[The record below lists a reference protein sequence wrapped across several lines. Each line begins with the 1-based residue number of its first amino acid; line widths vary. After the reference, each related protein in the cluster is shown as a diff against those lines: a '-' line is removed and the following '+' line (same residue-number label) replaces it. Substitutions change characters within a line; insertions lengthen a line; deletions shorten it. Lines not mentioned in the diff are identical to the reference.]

1 MNKISKKIVSLVTM
15 AAFALTLVPAAA
27 FAATEDTTYTVSEA
41 TAADFNKTTVTIT
54 LDDEDYAEL
63 QKNAGQNVLVWAEK
77 ADGTVVDYTGTYSN
91 QQNIGAPS
99 EWLDTAGKSNEVAIL
114 SNPTSQT
121 VKVDLTLA
129 RGDYK
134 IFVAVNDGI
143 PEFYKDRAAA
153 KAEAVVDGGVAFHS
167 YGPAMANASNY
178 TAVQNGAY
186 TNEPSVA
193 VDTDLTTVFKINDSE
208 TDMTVGTLKNV
219 IVWITD
225 TETDELTKVAKVTQE
240 NKTLAT
246 VSENAYKITEAVDN
260 DYELKVQFSK
270 PGKYIIQAGNGADLA
285 AAQANPIPG
294 KITVDVKD
302 DTVVDSMT
310 LTAGWVD
317 YENNQAKPEDAL
329 NAPEF
334 RFDKE
339 AQTYVLDLTQ
349 VDGFNFNGVDQVVL
363 RGIAYDKDGEKAKHQ
378 TINFSASEP
387 NTVVKLN
394 PTTDNTEYNG
404 AFETAFTMESQK
416 NTVITITEPE
426 SGVSYDV
433 LVIAQKTSATDIDAT
448 KNGGYVLATTDD
460 QWTAGVN
467 GNFGSAVQF
476 MVTDE
481 KGDAVEGLTTKD
493 FVLNVEDKANK
504 SSLANSNL
512 EVVELGDGLYT
523 LGVREADVQ
532 ADNKLLTEGKY
543 EVRVALAGVDS
554 ENDNI
559 GVTFTAAEFDKI
571 EDVELNITDKK
582 TGVELDDQITLDTE
596 ATVSLVYV
604 DGNGVKIAGPTT
616 FSWNATNSAL
626 AVQSATGTTLVMKP
640 DTIEHQ
646 GVIGS
651 TVTVQAAVPSYGLVT
666 KELTIVSSYN
676 TYSLELD
683 PAEGPVN
690 EYNKVDLNVLN
701 SDGDVAKNING
712 DINVVVADSS
722 NEDAK
727 VSVKQAN
734 DVTKGEGALTIYA
747 SQETELELVVTV
759 EEGNKI
765 VAADTLTYTVGAAD
779 PLAGR
784 TVVMTIDSTEYVV
797 NNNII
802 TGDAAPY
809 VDSNWRT
816 MVPIRALAEAF
827 DAEVYWNQDDS
838 TVTINFDAGTEIVMT
853 VGEDTYTVNGAEATM
868 DTEPVNAGDRVY
880 VPIRFAAEGL
890 GFSVTPLYN
899 ADGLTASVVFQ
910 R

>member
-1 MNKISKKIVSLVTM
+1 MPSALLRRGKVPQKIYWEGNILNKISKKIVSLITM
-15 AAFALTLVPAAA
+15 AAFVLTLVPAAA
-27 FAATEDTTYTVSEA
+27 FAADESSYTLTDATY
-41 TAADFNKTTVTIT
+41 
-54 LDDEDYAEL
+54 
-63 QKNAGQNVLVWAEK
+63 
-77 ADGTVVDYTGTYSN
+77 
-91 QQNIGAPS
+91 
-99 EWLDTAGKSNEVAIL
+99 NEV
-114 SNPTSQT
+114 T
-121 VKVDLTLA
+121 VDINLTDA
-129 RGDYK
+129 DK
-134 IFVAVNDGI
+134 
-143 PEFYKDRAAA
+143 AAA
-153 KAEAVVDGGVAFHS
+153 A
-167 YGPAMANASNY
+167 
-178 TAVQNGAY
+178 
-186 TNEPSVA
+186 
-193 VDTDLTTVFKINDSE
+193 
-208 TDMTVGTLKNV
+208 NV
-219 IVWITD
+219 IVWAEDNGSILGSDEVTYTSDAKDPNHENGWEGAYVATPDVENVTLTFANPGTYKVYVTVNKTDNPVQSIADAKKAAIEADGLSYTRANNPDRSKSAYGVMNEKEQVQKTASVDMNADLTTAFAINDIKGEKTD
-225 TETDELTKVAKVTQE
+225 TPLTDVVVFAIDSRTDSTTSYLVVDGKQVGSDYMFHLDEVTNGMEL
-240 NKTLAT
+240 N
-246 VSENAYKITEAVDN
+246 
-260 DYELKVQFSK
+260 VQFTF
-270 PGKYIIQAGNGADLA
+270 PGTYTLYAADKTGRLL
-285 AAQANPIPG
+285 G
-294 KITVDVKD
+294 STEVTVN
-302 DTVVDSMT
+302 DTTAVDSMKIEASWIDYKNNAAQSEVT
-310 LTAGWVD
+310 LD
-317 YENNQAKPEDAL
+317 
-329 NAPEF
+329 APEF
-334 RFDKE
+334 
-339 AQTYVLDLTQ
+339 TYDEDAKTYTLDLTQ
-349 VDGFNFNGVDQVVL
+349 VDGFNFNG
-363 RGIAYDKDGEKAKHQ
+363 IDKVILKGEAFNEDGSHALNQ
-378 TINFSASEP
+378 DINFTANEP
-387 NTVVKLN
+387 NTVVELN
-394 PTTDNTEYNG
+394 PTSDNTSNSG
-404 AFETAFTMESQK
+404 TFQTAFTLESQK
-416 NTVITITEPE
+416 NTVITVTDAKT
-426 SGVSYDV
+426 GVSYDV
-433 LVIAQKTSATDIDAT
+433 NVIAQKTSATDIDST
-448 KNGGYVLATTDD
+448 KDGGYVLATTDKNWSAD
-460 QWTAGVN
+460 VN
-467 GNFGSAVQF
+467 ENFGSAVQF

-493 FVLNVEDKANK
+493 FVLNVEVQPEKT
-504 SSLANSNL
+504 STLTNSDL

-523 LGVREADVQ
+523 LGVKAEEVAKDK
-532 ADNKLLTEGKY
+532 NILTEGKY
-543 EVRVALAGVDS
+543 EVRVALAGADS

-559 GVTFTAAEFDKI
+559 GLTFTAAEFDKI
-571 EDVELNITDKK
+571 EDVELNITDNA
-582 TGVELDDQITLDTE
+582 TGVELDDQITLDTK

-626 AVQSATGTTLVMKP
+626 AVQSATGNTLVMKP

-666 KELTIVSSYN
+666 KDLTIVSSYN

-701 SDGDVAKNING
+701 EDGDVAKNING
-712 DINVVVADSS
+712 NIKVVVADSS

-727 VSVKQAN
+727 VSVKEASP
-734 DVTKGEGALTIYA
+734 VEKGEGALTIYA

-759 EEGNKI
+759 EKAGKI
-765 VAADTLTYTVGAAD
+765 LAADTLNYTVGTAD

-899 ADGLTASVVFQ
+899 DAGLTASVVFQ

>member
-27 FAATEDTTYTVSEA
+27 FAANEPTISGSSYTVASNDANQLTVTVNLDGTNYSTAEVGIKFAGLDEA
-41 TAADFNKTTVTIT
+41 TASYDAGTSYNGNGGGQEDTAVVKTTDNQIIVTY
-54 LDDEDYAEL
+54 D
-63 QKNAGQNVLVWAEK
+63 NVSAVSTNVSVTMSP
-77 ADGTVVDYTGTYSN
+77 DGTANAWAVVPVAKDGTDTVAVVKAADRSKSVYGVFEGKVL
-91 QQNIGAPS
+91 Q
-99 EWLDTAGKSNEVAIL
+99 DTAS
-114 SNPTSQT
+114 
-121 VKVDLTLA
+121 VD
-129 RGDYK
+129 
-134 IFVAVNDGI
+134 VND
-143 PEFYKDRAAA
+143 
-153 KAEAVVDGGVAFHS
+153 
-167 YGPAMANASNY
+167 
-178 TAVQNGAY
+178 
-186 TNEPSVA
+186 
-193 VDTDLTTVFKINDSE
+193 DLTTTFKINDINGKE
-208 TDMTVGTLKNV
+208 TADALDNVYVWAEDSRTNAPTSYISADKGTVEGDYYINLGSVKNNDTLDVQFTTGGTYTLYAGVGTDTDN
-219 IVWITD
+219 IVRMIGETVVTVND
-225 TETDELTKVAKVTQE
+225 T
-240 NKTLAT
+240 
-246 VSENAYKITEAVDN
+246 TE
-260 DYELKVQFSK
+260 
-270 PGKYIIQAGNGADLA
+270 
-285 AAQANPIPG
+285 
-294 KITVDVKD
+294 
-302 DTVVDSMT
+302 VDSMT
-310 LTAGWVD
+310 IEATWID
-317 YENNQAKPEDAL
+317 NNNGVEKNFDKGV
-329 NAPEF
+329 F
-334 RFDKE
+334 TFDKE
-339 AQTYVLDLTQ
+339 AKTYTLDLTQ
-349 VDGFNFNGVDQVVL
+349 VDGFNFNSIDKVVL
-363 RGIAYDKDGEKAKHQ
+363 KGTAYDGKEVALHQ
-378 TINFSASEP
+378 TINFAASEP
-387 NTVVKLN
+387 NTVVRLTK
-394 PTTDNTEYNG
+394 TTDNTAYTG
-404 AFETAFTMESQK
+404 TFETSFTMENQK

-433 LVIAQKTSATDIDAT
+433 NVIAQKTSATDIDSV
-448 KNGGYVLATTDD
+448 KDGGYVLATTDNH
-460 QWTAGVN
+460 WRAAVN
-467 GNFGSAVQF
+467 ANLTGAVEF

-481 KGDAVEGLTTKD
+481 KGDAVEGLTDKD
-493 FVLNVEDKANK
+493 FVLDVQGKPEKTSTLE
-504 SSLANSNL
+504 SSDLK
-512 EVVELGDGLYT
+512 VVEIGDGLYT
-523 LGVREADVQ
+523 LRVKATEVTADK
-532 ADNKLLTEGKY
+532 NILTEGEYK
-543 EVRVALAGVDS
+543 VRVALAGVDS

-559 GVTFTAAEFDKI
+559 GVTFTAAEFGTI
-571 EDVELNITDKK
+571 EDVELNIIDADTD
-582 TGVELDDQITLDTE
+582 VELDDQITLGTT
-596 ATVSLVYV
+596 ANVSLVYV
-604 DGNGVKIAGPTT
+604 DGNGVKIAGPKT
-616 FSWNATNSAL
+616 FSWNANNSAL

-727 VSVKQAN
+727 VSVKAAK
-734 DVTKGEGALTIYA
+734 DVKNGEGALTIYA

-899 ADGLTASVVFQ
+899 DAGLTASVVFQ

>member
-27 FAATEDTTYTVSEA
+27 FAAGPVDAGESSYTATASAVNELKVEATFNGADGTGVDGYTMAQVVVTDVKTAKSLSANSAVTVKGEGLTGNTAANVATLEKGVATGTDETTYTYANVPAGTYNVDVYVQNAAGAAYEKVGTTQTVTVAGVADRSKSVYGAVDEQGDYQA
-41 TAADFNKTTVTIT
+41 TAAVDTYETLTTGFEIT
-54 LDDEDYAEL
+54 DINGYETPAEL
-63 QKNAGQNVLVWAEK
+63 ATVFVWAID
-77 ADGTVVDYTGTYSN
+77 ADTN
-91 QQNIGAPS
+91 A
-99 EWLDTAGKSNEVAIL
+99 
-114 SNPTSQT
+114 PTSYFS
-121 VKVDLTLA
+121 VEGK
-129 RGDYK
+129 
-134 IFVAVNDGI
+134 
-143 PEFYKDRAAA
+143 AA
-153 KAEAVVDGGVAFHS
+153 
-167 YGPAMANASNY
+167 ANASGVEVGNVDNATTLDVQFTQPGTY
-178 TAVQNGAY
+178 TLYAGIGDTYEKAKAY
-186 TNEPSVA
+186 P
-193 VDTDLTTVFKINDSE
+193 
-208 TDMTVGTLKNV
+208 LKG
-219 IVWITD
+219 
-225 TETDELTKVAKVTQE
+225 
-240 NKTLAT
+240 AT
-246 VSENAYKITEAVDN
+246 VV
-260 DYELKVQFSK
+260 
-270 PGKYIIQAGNGADLA
+270 
-285 AAQANPIPG
+285 
-294 KITVDVKD
+294 TVSDS
-302 DTVVDSMT
+302 TAVDSME
-310 LTAGWVD
+310 LSVGWKADSSVKTPTPITD
-317 YENNQAKPEDAL
+317 KDIFKYDKDAK
-329 NAPEF
+329 
-334 RFDKE
+334 
-339 AQTYVLDLTQ
+339 TYTLDLTQ
-349 VDGFNFNGVDQVVL
+349 VDGFKFNGISQVVL
-363 RGIAYDKDGEKAKHQ
+363 DGKAFNEDGSPALRQ
-378 TINFSASEP
+378 TINFTANEP
-387 NTVVKLN
+387 NTVVKL
-394 PTTDNTEYNG
+394 TKATDNTAATG
-404 AFETAFTMESQK
+404 TFHTAFTMESQK
-416 NTVITITEPE
+416 NAVITITDEAT
-426 SGVSYDV
+426 GVSYDV

-460 QWTAGVN
+460 QWRADVN
-467 GNFGSAVQF
+467 ASLGSAVQF

-559 GVTFTAAEFDKI
+559 GLTFTAAEFDKI
-571 EDVELNITDKK
+571 EDVELNVTVN
-582 TGVELDDQITLDTE
+582 GVELDDQITLGTTAD
-596 ATVSLVYV
+596 VSLVYV
-604 DGNGVKIAGPTT
+604 DGNGVKVAGPTD

-626 AVQSATGTTLVMKP
+626 AVQSTDNHKLVMKP
-640 DTIEHQ
+640 NTIEHQ

-651 TVTVQAAVPSYGLVT
+651 TVTVQAAVPSYGFVD
-666 KELTIVSSYN
+666 KELTIVSTYN

-712 DINVVVADSS
+712 DIKVVVADSS

-727 VSVKQAN
+727 VSVKQAAK
-734 DVTKGEGALTIYA
+734 VEKGEGALTIYA

-759 EEGNKI
+759 EKAGKI
-765 VAADTLTYTVGAAD
+765 LAADTLTYTVGTAD

-816 MVPIRALAEAF
+816 MVPIRALAESF
-827 DAEVYWNQDDS
+827 DAEVYWNQDDE
-838 TVTINFDAGTEIVMT
+838 TVTIKFDAGTEIVMT
-853 VGEDTYTVNGAEATM
+853 VGEETYTVNGAEATM

-899 ADGLTASVVFQ
+899 DAGLTASVVFQ

>member
-1 MNKISKKIVSLVTM
+1 MNKISKKIVALATM
-15 AAFALTLVPAAA
+15 AAFVLTLVPAAA
-27 FAATEDTTYTVSEA
+27 FATPQVAEDSSIVVQETAYNAA
-41 TAADFNKTTVTIT
+41 TATIT
-54 LDDEDYAEL
+54 VGDKDTIANVVVWVTD
-63 QKNAGQNVLVWAEK
+63 KNNNVLVPGTDYKYVGPSGNAGTVWTDPTNGPQNAVYYSTASSIAINYTFDKSGDYVIHAALNDVNASKLGDLAGTKMELTPVTVH
-77 ADGTVVDYTGTYSN
+77 ADGM
-91 QQNIGAPS
+91 
-99 EWLDTAGKSNEVAIL
+99 
-114 SNPTSQT
+114 
-121 VKVDLTLA
+121 
-129 RGDYK
+129 
-134 IFVAVNDGI
+134 
-143 PEFYKDRAAA
+143 
-153 KAEAVVDGGVAFHS
+153 
-167 YGPAMANASNY
+167 AMANASNFA
-178 TAVQNGAY
+178 AVVNGEL
-186 TNEPSVA
+186 TDTVEELP
-193 VDTDLTTVFKINDSE
+193 VDTDLTAKFNILDNDE
-208 TDMTVGTLKNV
+208 DATKDTLKNV
-219 IVWITD
+219 WVWVYD
-225 TETDELTKVAKVTQE
+225 NETKALTKVAKITDE
-240 NKTLAT
+240 NGDPI
-246 VSENAYKITEAVDN
+246 NNNGNGYKVGVVDN
-260 DYELKVQFSK
+260 GYELNIQF
-270 PGKYIIQAGNGADLA
+270 GVTGNYTIYAGNGNTLEN
-285 AAQANPIPG
+285 AQKNPIKG
-294 KITVDVKD
+294 SITVNVID
-302 DTVVDSMT
+302 DTVVDSMA
-310 LTAGWVD
+310 LTAAWID
-317 YENNQAKPEDAL
+317 DSKSDPQQKEKPL
-329 NAPEF
+329 NDPIF
-334 RFDKE
+334 TFDTE
-339 AQTYVLDLTQ
+339 ADTYVLDLTQ
-349 VDGFNFNGVDQVVL
+349 VTNFHFNGIDKVVL
-363 RGIAYDKDGEKAKHQ
+363 HGTAFDKDGEKAKHQ

-387 NTVVKLN
+387 NTVVRLTD
-394 PTTDNTEYNG
+394 TTDNTEYTG
-404 AFETAFTMESQK
+404 TFETAFTMESQK

-559 GVTFTAAEFDKI
+559 GLTFTAAEFDKI
-571 EDVELNITDKK
+571 EDVELNVTVN
-582 TGVELDDQITLDTE
+582 GVELDDQITLGTTAD
-596 ATVSLVYV
+596 VSLVYV
-604 DGNGVKIAGPTT
+604 DGNGVKVAGPTD

-626 AVQSATGTTLVMKP
+626 AVQSTDNHKLVMKP
-640 DTIEHQ
+640 NTIEHQ

-651 TVTVQAAVPSYGLVT
+651 TVTVQAAVPSYGFVD
-666 KELTIVSSYN
+666 KELTIVSTYN

-712 DINVVVADSS
+712 DIKVVVADSS

-727 VSVKQAN
+727 VSVKQAAK
-734 DVTKGEGALTIYA
+734 VEKGEGALTIYA

-759 EEGNKI
+759 EKAGKI
-765 VAADTLTYTVGAAD
+765 LAADTLTYTVGTAD

-899 ADGLTASVVFQ
+899 DAGLTASVVFQ

>member
-1 MNKISKKIVSLVTM
+1 MNKISKKIVALATM
-15 AAFALTLVPAAA
+15 AAFVLTLVPAAA
-27 FAATEDTTYTVSEA
+27 FAAPQVAEDSSIVVQETAYNAA
-41 TAADFNKTTVTIT
+41 TATIT
-54 LDDEDYAEL
+54 VGDKDTITNVVVWVTD
-63 QKNAGQNVLVWAEK
+63 KNNNVLVPGTDYKYVGPSGNAGTVWTDPTNGAQNAVYYSTASSIAINYTFDKSGDYVIHAALNDVNASKLSDLAGTKMELTPVTVH
-77 ADGTVVDYTGTYSN
+77 ADGM
-91 QQNIGAPS
+91 
-99 EWLDTAGKSNEVAIL
+99 
-114 SNPTSQT
+114 
-121 VKVDLTLA
+121 
-129 RGDYK
+129 
-134 IFVAVNDGI
+134 
-143 PEFYKDRAAA
+143 
-153 KAEAVVDGGVAFHS
+153 
-167 YGPAMANASNY
+167 AMANASNFA
-178 TAVQNGAY
+178 AVVNGEL
-186 TNEPSVA
+186 TDTVEELP
-193 VDTDLTTVFKINDSE
+193 VDTDLTAKFNILDNDE
-208 TDMTVGTLKNV
+208 DATKDTLKNV
-219 IVWITD
+219 WVWVYD
-225 TETDELTKVAKVTQE
+225 NETKALTKVAKITDE
-240 NKTLAT
+240 NGYPI
-246 VSENAYKITEAVDN
+246 NNNGNGYKVGVVDN
-260 DYELKVQFSK
+260 GYELNIQF
-270 PGKYIIQAGNGADLA
+270 GVTGNYTIYAGNGNTLEN
-285 AAQANPIPG
+285 AQKNPIKG
-294 KITVDVKD
+294 SITVNVID
-302 DTVVDSMT
+302 DTVVDSMA
-310 LTAGWVD
+310 LTAAWID
-317 YENNQAKPEDAL
+317 DSKSDPQQKEKPL
-329 NAPEF
+329 NDPIF
-334 RFDKE
+334 TFDTE
-339 AQTYVLDLTQ
+339 ADTYVLDLTQ
-349 VDGFNFNGVDQVVL
+349 VTNFHFNGIDKVVL
-363 RGIAYDKDGEKAKHQ
+363 HGTAFDKDGEKAKHQ

-387 NTVVKLN
+387 NTVVRLTD
-394 PTTDNTEYNG
+394 TTDNTEYTG
-404 AFETAFTMESQK
+404 TFETAFTMESQK

-543 EVRVALAGVDS
+543 EVRVALVGVDS

-559 GVTFTAAEFDKI
+559 GLTFTAAEFDKI
-571 EDVELNITDKK
+571 EDVELNVTVN
-582 TGVELDDQITLDTE
+582 GVELDDQITLGTT
-596 ATVSLVYV
+596 ANVSLVYV
-604 DGNGVKIAGPTT
+604 DGNGVKIAGPKT
-616 FSWNATNSAL
+616 FSWNANNSAL
-626 AVQSATGTTLVMKP
+626 AVQSATGNTLIMKP

-651 TVTVQAAVPSYGLVT
+651 TVTVQAAVPGYGLVT

-727 VSVKQAN
+727 VSVKEAK
-734 DVTKGEGALTIYA
+734 DVKNGEGALTIYA

-853 VGEDTYTVNGAEATM
+853 VGEETYTVNGAEATM

-899 ADGLTASVVFQ
+899 DAGLTASVVFQ

>member
-1 MNKISKKIVSLVTM
+1 MNKISKKIVALATM
-15 AAFALTLVPAAA
+15 AAFVLTLVPAAA
-27 FAATEDTTYTVSEA
+27 FAAPQVAEDSSIVVQETAYNAA
-41 TAADFNKTTVTIT
+41 TATIT
-54 LDDEDYAEL
+54 VGDKDTITNVVVWVTD
-63 QKNAGQNVLVWAEK
+63 KNNNVLVPGTDYKYVGPSGNAGTVWTDPTNGAQNAVYYSTASSIAINYTFDKSGDYVIHAALNDVNASKLSDLAGTKMELTPVTVH
-77 ADGTVVDYTGTYSN
+77 ADGM
-91 QQNIGAPS
+91 
-99 EWLDTAGKSNEVAIL
+99 
-114 SNPTSQT
+114 
-121 VKVDLTLA
+121 
-129 RGDYK
+129 
-134 IFVAVNDGI
+134 
-143 PEFYKDRAAA
+143 
-153 KAEAVVDGGVAFHS
+153 
-167 YGPAMANASNY
+167 AMANASNFA
-178 TAVQNGAY
+178 AVVNGEL
-186 TNEPSVA
+186 TDTVEELP
-193 VDTDLTTVFKINDSE
+193 VDTDLTAKFNILDNDE
-208 TDMTVGTLKNV
+208 DATKDTLKNV
-219 IVWITD
+219 WVWVYD
-225 TETDELTKVAKVTQE
+225 NETKALTKVAKITDE
-240 NKTLAT
+240 NGDPI
-246 VSENAYKITEAVDN
+246 NNNGNGYKVGVVDN
-260 DYELKVQFSK
+260 GYELNIQF
-270 PGKYIIQAGNGADLA
+270 GVTGNYTIYAGNGNTLEN
-285 AAQANPIPG
+285 AQKNPIKG
-294 KITVDVKD
+294 SITVNVID
-302 DTVVDSMT
+302 DTVVDSMA
-310 LTAGWVD
+310 LTAAWID
-317 YENNQAKPEDAL
+317 DSKSDPQQKEKPL
-329 NAPEF
+329 NDPIF
-334 RFDKE
+334 TFDTE
-339 AQTYVLDLTQ
+339 ADTYVLDLTQ
-349 VDGFNFNGVDQVVL
+349 VTNFHFNGIDKVVL
-363 RGIAYDKDGEKAKHQ
+363 HGTAFDKDGEKAKHQ

-387 NTVVKLN
+387 NTVVRLTD
-394 PTTDNTEYNG
+394 TTDNTEYTG
-404 AFETAFTMESQK
+404 TFETAFTMESQK

-559 GVTFTAAEFDKI
+559 GVTFTAAEFGKTQ
-571 EDVELNITDKK
+571 DVELNVTAN
-582 TGVELDDQITLDTE
+582 GVELDDQITLNTKAD
-596 ATVSLVYV
+596 VSLVYV
-604 DGNGVKIAGPTT
+604 DGNGVKIAAPDK

-626 AVQSATGTTLVMKP
+626 AIKEVKDNYFTMKP

-646 GVIGS
+646 GVVGS
-651 TVTVQAAVPSYGLVT
+651 TVLVQAAVDGYGLVE

-727 VSVKQAN
+727 VSVKAAK
-734 DVTKGEGALTIYA
+734 DVKNGEGALTIYA

-853 VGEDTYTVNGAEATM
+853 VGEETYTVNGAEATM

-899 ADGLTASVVFQ
+899 DAGLTASVVFQ

>member
-1 MNKISKKIVSLVTM
+1 M
-15 AAFALTLVPAAA
+15 
-27 FAATEDTTYTVSEA
+27 
-41 TAADFNKTTVTIT
+41 
-54 LDDEDYAEL
+54 
-63 QKNAGQNVLVWAEK
+63 
-77 ADGTVVDYTGTYSN
+77 
-91 QQNIGAPS
+91 
-99 EWLDTAGKSNEVAIL
+99 
-114 SNPTSQT
+114 
-121 VKVDLTLA
+121 
-129 RGDYK
+129 
-134 IFVAVNDGI
+134 
-143 PEFYKDRAAA
+143 
-153 KAEAVVDGGVAFHS
+153 
-167 YGPAMANASNY
+167 
-178 TAVQNGAY
+178 
-186 TNEPSVA
+186 
-193 VDTDLTTVFKINDSE
+193 
-208 TDMTVGTLKNV
+208 
-219 IVWITD
+219 
-225 TETDELTKVAKVTQE
+225 
-240 NKTLAT
+240 
-246 VSENAYKITEAVDN
+246 
-260 DYELKVQFSK
+260 
-270 PGKYIIQAGNGADLA
+270 
-285 AAQANPIPG
+285 
-294 KITVDVKD
+294 
-302 DTVVDSMT
+302 
-310 LTAGWVD
+310 
-317 YENNQAKPEDAL
+317 
-329 NAPEF
+329 
-334 RFDKE
+334 
-339 AQTYVLDLTQ
+339 
-349 VDGFNFNGVDQVVL
+349 
-363 RGIAYDKDGEKAKHQ
+363 
-378 TINFSASEP
+378 
-387 NTVVKLN
+387 
-394 PTTDNTEYNG
+394 
-404 AFETAFTMESQK
+404 
-416 NTVITITEPE
+416 
-426 SGVSYDV
+426 
-433 LVIAQKTSATDIDAT
+433 
-448 KNGGYVLATTDD
+448 
-460 QWTAGVN
+460 
-467 GNFGSAVQF
+467 
-476 MVTDE
+476 
-481 KGDAVEGLTTKD
+481 TTKD

-543 EVRVALAGVDS
+543 EVRVALVGVDS

-559 GVTFTAAEFDKI
+559 GLTFTAAEFDKI
-571 EDVELNITDKK
+571 EDVELNVTVN
-582 TGVELDDQITLDTE
+582 GVELDDQITLGTT
-596 ATVSLVYV
+596 ANVSLVYV
-604 DGNGVKIAGPTT
+604 DGNGVKIAGPKT
-616 FSWNATNSAL
+616 FSWNANNSAL
-626 AVQSATGTTLVMKP
+626 AVQSATGNTLIMKP

-651 TVTVQAAVPSYGLVT
+651 TVTVQAAVPGYGLVT

-727 VSVKQAN
+727 VSVKEAK
-734 DVTKGEGALTIYA
+734 DVKNGEGALTIYA

-853 VGEDTYTVNGAEATM
+853 VGEETYTVNGAEATM

-899 ADGLTASVVFQ
+899 DAGLTASVVFQ